1 MKFMLP
7 ALVTGA
13 LFVLAGCG
21 SDSDTIEA
29 EHPNMASKATCG
41 SNDKAETGLQGQVP
55 AALRASGFKGFNCN
69 LELAG
74 QSKGDGASWQTAR
87 FQNCLYHDTAASTVG
102 RSHLGTVVLDVSNA
116 SAPKPTTYLTT
127 TSMLDPW
134 ESLKVNERRQLLAA
148 VHAVNGG
155 LQANGSGGGGPQIDL
170 YDISGNCLSPQLL
183 SVTPVGTG
191 ADGGAKAPVPDGQT
205 LIGHE
210 GEFTP
215 DGLTYWGSDIAHSL
229 YYAIDITNT
238 TKPKLLG
245 TYLNTFGRVHG
256 LSVSD
261 DGNRAYFTSI
271 GAGNPDP
278 AVAPANGLIIA
289 DVSDIQSRKANPQV
303 RVVGTVFWKDGA
315 TAQHTIPVKIGGK
328 PYIIHVDEAG
338 SGGNNSAGWTA
349 ACNANLPAWPFARI
363 IDVSNE
369 AAPKVVTKL
378 MLEMH
383 DPANCAKVLPDLAGL
398 TSFTYGSHYCSVDDK
413 TNATTLACGYFNSGI
428 RVFDIRDVQRPKEIA
443 YFNPPGVTVASPGS
457 NHGANRGFVLGGP
470 DWCSAQV
477 HLDKAK
483 GELWTTCQDNG
494 FVALKFT
501 NGVWPFR

>member
-1 MKFMLP
+1 MRSVLP
-7 ALVTGA
+7 AA
-13 LFVLAGCG
+13 LLSTVFVLAACSGGG
-21 SDSDTIEA
+21 SSVES
-29 EHPNMASKATCG
+29 EHPNSVTKAACG
-41 SNDKAETGLQGQVP
+41 AGDKPETALQGQVP
-55 AALRASGFKGFNCN
+55 ASMRAEGFKGFNCN
-69 LELAG
+69 LQLAG

-87 FQNCLYHDTAASTVG
+87 FQNCLYYDTAAATAN
-102 RSHLGTVVLDVSNA
+102 RTNLGTVVLDVANA
-116 SAPKPTTYLTT
+116 AQPQPTTYLTT

-155 LQANGSGGGGPQIDL
+155 LQPTGSGGGGPQIDL
-170 YDISGNCLSPQLL
+170 YDISGNCRQPQLL

-191 ADGGAKAPVPDGQT
+191 TDGGAKAPVPEGQT

-210 GEFTP
+210 GDFAP

-229 YYAIDITNT
+229 YYAIDITS
-238 TKPKLLG
+238 TKQPKLLG

-256 LSVSD
+256 LSLSD

-303 RVVGTVFWKDGA
+303 RVLGTVFWKDGA
-315 TAQHTIPVKIGGK
+315 TAQHTIPVKIAGK
-328 PYIIHVDEAG
+328 SYVIHVDEAG
-338 SGGNNSAGWTA
+338 SGGNNPAGWAA
-349 ACNANLPAWPFARI
+349 ACAANLPAWPFARI
-363 IDVSNE
+363 IDVTDE
-369 AAPKVVTKL
+369 KAPKVVTKL

-383 DPANCAKVLPDLAGL
+383 DPANCSKVLPDLAGL

-413 TNATTLACGYFNSGI
+413 ANATTLACGYFNSGI
-428 RVFDIRDVQRPKEIA
+428 RVFDIRDVLRPKEIA
-443 YFNPPGVTVASPGS
+443 YFNPAGVTAPSPGS
-457 NHGANRGFVLGGP
+457 NHTANRGFRTGGP

-494 FVALKFT
+494 FLALKFT
-501 NGVWPFR
+501 NGVWPLR